1 MRRLNTKVMILGA
14 GGGGFGACYEL
25 TRRGI
30 PVVIA
35 DRNPGF
41 GGNAV
46 YSGVSCWEPGV
57 SLEGVHRILAA
68 RLMQTGGG
76 QVQRTVPNYKLFC
89 EDMGYAD
96 PHALCPDYPW
106 GLSVACEDDYEST
119 LKRCRQFCASPHE
132 WRRFMTDEDALGT
145 EMAALIAENGT
156 YCTAL
161 FGYRFAGC
169 ETAAGKITAVL
180 LENGTETVQVSAE
193 YFLDCTGSIVLVRNA
208 GCRCTIGGD
217 DGDPNAINGVSMV
230 FRVSKNTSIALSD
243 PDPAWLERIAAHD
256 TAWELETMR
265 RAVSCFNV
273 YPNGDINVNMLPTL
287 TGAEWR
293 ALGET
298 APAVGIA
305 RVWRYWRYMQ
315 AEKGLADRHIVK
327 IFSPGIREDWR
338 LVGRRVLTL
347 EDITADFAIREDTIA
362 IADHALDTHGLKN
375 AVPGELA
382 HPYAIPLDCTR
393 PVEYDNLFVVCR
405 GASFSHTAASS
416 ARLTRTMMSM
426 GEGVAAHLAKV
437 LQI

>member
-1 MRRLNTKVMILGA
+1 
-14 GGGGFGACYEL
+14 
-25 TRRGI
+25 
-30 PVVIA
+30 
-35 DRNPGF
+35 
-41 GGNAV
+41 
-46 YSGVSCWEPGV
+46 
-57 SLEGVHRILAA
+57 
-68 RLMQTGGG
+68 
-76 QVQRTVPNYKLFC
+76 
-89 EDMGYAD
+89 
-96 PHALCPDYPW
+96 
-106 GLSVACEDDYEST
+106 
-119 LKRCRQFCASPHE
+119 
-132 WRRFMTDEDALGT
+132 
-145 EMAALIAENGT
+145 
-156 YCTAL
+156 
-161 FGYRFAGC
+161 
-169 ETAAGKITAVL
+169 
-180 LENGTETVQVSAE
+180 
-193 YFLDCTGSIVLVRNA
+193 
-208 GCRCTIGGD
+208 
-217 DGDPNAINGVSMV
+217 
-230 FRVSKNTSIALSD
+230 
-243 PDPAWLERIAAHD
+243 
-256 TAWELETMR
+256 MR